1 MYWIG
6 MQNNERYKF
15 ITKAGKQVISW
26 KYNKALSP
34 FHEEGKRKHTKE
46 KKGERRERKV
56 VT

>member
-1 MYWIG
+1 MYWMG

-15 ITKAGKQVISW
+15 ITKGKQVISW

-34 FHEEGKRKHTKE
+34 FHEEEKRKHTE
-46 KKGERRERKV
+46 KGERRKRKV